1 MLLSSGCQWERKTRV
16 RLLSPRKGVNRKDLK
31 RCAVSQAAAR
41 AQPRSAPH
49 ERSVG
54 FRLAGCGMA
63 VRGGP
68 GRMALPKQIVRG
80 LFHWTA
86 RHPEIHIRVS
96 SYYLARERVLIDP
109 LLPSPGGLEWLERH
123 GPPEYILLTN
133 RLHSRHSARL
143 VTAFGCT
150 VWCHRSGLYD
160 LEPELKAC
168 PFAAGDALPGGV
180 RACEIGVLCPDE
192 SALLLPRVRAVAVAD
207 GVICDGHGPLS
218 FGSGEVL

>member
-1 MLLSSGCQWERKTRV
+1 
-16 RLLSPRKGVNRKDLK
+16 
-31 RCAVSQAAAR
+31 
-41 AQPRSAPH
+41 
-49 ERSVG
+49 
-54 FRLAGCGMA
+54 
-63 VRGGP
+63 
-68 GRMALPKQIVRG
+68 MALPKQIVRG

-123 GPPEYILLTN
+123 GPPEHILLTN

-150 VWCHRSGLYD
+150 VWCHRSGLYE
-160 LEPELKAC
+160 LGPELKAR
-168 PFAAGDALPGGV
+168 PFAAGDALPGG
-180 RACEIGVLCPDE
+180 ALAFEIGVLCPDE

-207 GVICDGHGPLS
+207 GVVRDGNGPLS
-218 FGSGEVL
+218 FVPDELLVDVPSQAQRVKRGLKAAYRRLAQEEFEHLLMAHGNPWLHDGRAALRAWAKGTVEKKRP